1 MGENFCIAAFASRL
15 QVMAFEELLKQK
27 GMKASIVTTPR
38 AVALGCGL
46 SVRFEEKDAP
56 RVKALYQALGL
67 GNLIGFLLN
76 TGHPIIQSCNFS
88 CNSFSCLNNATGEFI
103 FSVYSSA
110 HFSTDF
116 IFRLTNT

>member
-1 MGENFCIAAFASRL
+1 MAENFCIAAFRSRL
-15 QVMAFEELLKQK
+15 QVMAFEETLKQH

-67 GNLIGFLLN
+67 GNLIGFYRV
-76 TGHPIIQSCNFS
+76 TRDVAGR
-88 CNSFSCLNNATGEFI
+88 A
-103 FSVYSSA
+103 SVSP
-110 HFSTDF
+110 
-116 IFRLTNT
+116 L